1 VAVTR
6 SPVAR
11 TATASLACTVVA
23 AFVFLSAP
31 APVRAEAPSTFELSS
46 FVAEVSGSVIVGGTR
61 TVTVTNPNDDAV
73 EASVALGEAPC
84 DCVEDRVTASA
95 GIVAGGRWDVGSL
108 APGESATL
116 ILTYAIG
123 SKTSS
128 AMVLPLHAEPGG
140 TNPAWWPTV
149 SVLIAAIATAAPMAY
164 ARSVGGAFRPGR
176 HRHRDAV
183 AA

>member
-1 VAVTR
+1 MALTR
-6 SPVAR
+6 SA
-11 TATASLACTVVA
+11 AASLACTVVA
-23 AFVFLSAP
+23 AFVVLSAP
-31 APVRAEAPSTFELSS
+31 APARAEAPSTFELSS

-116 ILTYAIG
+116 TLTYAIG
-123 SKTSS
+123 SETAS
-128 AMVLPLHAEPGG
+128 AIVLPLHADPGG
-140 TNPAWWPTV
+140 TDLAWWPTV
-149 SVLIAAIATAAPMAY
+149 SALIAAIATAAPMVY
-164 ARSVGGAFRPGR
+164 APSVGRAFRPGR
-176 HRHRDAV
+176 HRHRHAV